1 MDNIF
6 QNYGLS
12 HISMKIFDYLDYK
25 SLCKARL
32 VSKAWKDLID
42 HISIE
47 KRNEWHLVWLFKSKQ
62 WFLREWPEWKNIL
75 MDFIHNRT
83 SEEVKTLFKMLD
95 KYFYSYSTLMN
106 KLDDPLML
114 AIGLR
119 NVMAHVKL
127 ILPSVKNLNYQNR
140 EGRTILHQAV
150 IYGRLAIV
158 KLLLDYSQRIDF
170 KMKDKHGRTTQ
181 DEARIQILLR
191 GGEIRKTKSD
201 LITKAISDKYSTI
214 TTKEL

>member
-42 HISIE
+42 HIAME
-47 KRNEWHLVWLFKSKQ
+47 KRNEGHLVWLFKSKQ

-75 MDFIHNRT
+75 MDFIKNRT
-83 SEEVKTLFKMLD
+83 SEEVKSLFKMLD

-127 ILPSVKNLNYQNR
+127 ILPSVKNMNYRNR
-140 EGRTILHQAV
+140 EGRTILHNAV
-150 IYGRLAIV
+150 TFGRLQIV
-158 KLLLDYSQRIDF
+158 KLLLDYSSRIDF
-170 KMKDKHGRTTQ
+170 KVKNKYGRTVL
-181 DEARIQILLR
+181 DEARIQFLLK
-191 GGEIRKTKSD
+191 GGEIRKRISE
-201 LITKAISDKYSTI
+201 LIRKAINDKYSKI
-214 TTKEL
+214 Y